1 MWVGFVMLRKSTPSG
16 RPPWAKAI
24 RELRLRLKLSQSGL
38 GARIGFSAMTIS
50 RWERGAQEPPAHG
63 YIGLGN
69 LARDESCWYFWERAG
84 LRSEDVLRVLPTAQQ
99 STRASALQNFE
110 IVSAGSGPKKSTK
123 KHELVA
129 VPLLKVAAGS
139 LGKVGDNLTMLGE
152 APVESMIA
160 APKDWC
166 PNPDYTTCL
175 RVRGNSMLPLIQ
187 DGFVVAVDSSE
198 ADLND
203 LDGKIVIAWHKDMGL
218 TISRFR
224 RYDHTEVLQPE
235 NTEYEAITLSQ
246 KQNWKIVAKVLW
258 WVGKAP

>member
-1 MWVGFVMLRKSTPSG
+1 MRKRRRPSESHARPEWASTISALRG
-16 RPPWAKAI
+16 R
-24 RELRLRLKLSQSGL
+24 LDQSQTVFGQRLSS
-38 GARIGFSAMTIS
+38 SAMVVS

-166 PNPDYTTCL
+166 PHPDYTTCL
-175 RVRGNSMLPLIQ
+175 RVRGNSMLPLAFPIAA
-187 DGFVVAVDSSE
+187 GFALVGPLAAIGLYELERHELVVGS
-198 ADLND
+198 
-203 LDGKIVIAWHKDMGL
+203 
-218 TISRFR
+218 
-224 RYDHTEVLQPE
+224 
-235 NTEYEAITLSQ
+235 
-246 KQNWKIVAKVLW
+246 
-258 WVGKAP
+258 

>member
-1 MWVGFVMLRKSTPSG
+1 MLRKSTPAG

-38 GARIGFSAMTIS
+38 GARIGFSAMTVS
-50 RWERGAQEPPAHG
+50 RWERGAQEPPSHG

-69 LARDESCWYFWERAG
+69 LSRNANCWFFWERAG
-84 LRSEDVLRVLPTAQQ
+84 LRTDDVLRVLPTHQRD
-99 STRASALQNFE
+99 THTSALDNFE
-110 IVSAGSGPKKSTK
+110 IVSAGSGPKRSE

-139 LGKVGDNLTMLGE
+139 PGKAGDNLTLLSD

-166 PNPDYTTCL
+166 PNPSYTSCL

-198 ADLND
+198 TDLSS
-203 LDGKIVIAWHKDMGL
+203 LDGKIVIAWHKDVGL

-235 NTEYEAITLSQ
+235 NTAYEAITLSP
-246 KQNWKIVAKVLW
+246 KKTWKIVAKVLW
-258 WVGKAP
+258 WIGKAP